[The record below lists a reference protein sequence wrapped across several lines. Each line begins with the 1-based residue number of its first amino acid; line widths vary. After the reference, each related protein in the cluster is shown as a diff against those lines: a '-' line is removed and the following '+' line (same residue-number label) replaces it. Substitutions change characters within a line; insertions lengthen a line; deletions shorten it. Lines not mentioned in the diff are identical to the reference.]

1 MKNETNQHKSRINR
15 PGSFLAGAILGGL
28 AGAGAMLLMAQQSGK
43 TTRDQIQLKSEE
55 LRDQAS
61 EAMDDAVA
69 QTRQT
74 ARQITS
80 DLRAKA
86 REIQH
91 SGEQMLAEQKARMS
105 NAVADGTLI
114 A

>member
-1 MKNETNQHKSRINR
+1 MKNATNQHKAHINR
-15 PGSFLAGAILGGL
+15 PGSFLAGAIFGGL
-28 AGAGAMLLMAQQSGK
+28 TGAGAMLLMAKQSGK
-43 TTRDQIQLKSEE
+43 KTRDQIQLKSEE

-69 QTRQT
+69 QTRDT
-74 ARQITS
+74 ARKITS

-86 REIQH
+86 REIQQ
-91 SGEQMLAEQKARMS
+91 SGEQMLAEQKARM
-105 NAVADGTLI
+105 NAAVADGKLT

>member
-1 MKNETNQHKSRINR
+1 MKNTTHQRKAFINR

-43 TTRDQIQLKSEE
+43 KTRDQIQLKSEE

-61 EAMDDAVA
+61 EAMEDAVS
-69 QTRQT
+69 QTRDT
-74 ARQITS
+74 ARKITS

-86 REIQH
+86 REIQK
-91 SGEQMLAEQKARMS
+91 SGEQLLAEQKARMS
-105 NAVADGTLI
+105 NAAANGNLT